1 MDSLVTII
9 DKLLRWN
16 EFKKTFVCLILDSN
30 NTENIFLIKSPLVK
44 KYLVGFIK
52 NNIEEFIKEDFLYR
66 LLKIYLVDHNSGV
79 YEQSLNLLIFILSNY
94 KEYVLSIKFM
104 NSLIIYLENLRGDD
118 SIILIREL
126 EIILKYLELVKEDSE
141 IEEYLKKIS
150 QGFIDYDLLT
160 GLTFLDTLEK
170 NVKDDKIVKI
180 ILSSINFFQLLALGQ
195 NIQDEILRKMMFT
208 LSKFYATK
216 ILNEISTIKN
226 FLGVSLQYYE
236 ENSSKGKEDLYFI
249 ISVILN
255 TFHNRDIFNFL
266 MDPNNNSQIDFL
278 TKFIDIIV
286 NTYFNP
292 DPKVK
297 QHVLEVISILGNFEI
312 PSVISE
318 QFIKKVL
325 NKFYLYQ
332 FDKYPTNEI
341 DSYSFLVEKLYK
353 DFRTH
358 DFEEFEQQFL
368 DTIQSKQK
376 FLSKYKYYIFI

>member
-1 MDSLVTII
+1 
-9 DKLLRWN
+9 
-16 EFKKTFVCLILDSN
+16 LDSN

-52 NNIEEFIKEDFLYR
+52 NNIEAFIKEDFLYR
-66 LLKIYLVDHNSGV
+66 LLKIYLIDHNSGV
-79 YEQSLNLLIFILSNY
+79 YEQSLNLFVYILSNY
-94 KEYVLSIKFM
+94 KEYVLSTKFM
-104 NSLIIYLENLRGDD
+104 NSLILYMENLKGDD

-126 EIILKYLELVKEDSE
+126 EIILKYLEIVREDPE

-150 QGFIDYDLLT
+150 QGFFDYDLLT
-160 GLTFLDTLEK
+160 DLTFLDTIEK
-170 NVKDDKIVKI
+170 NVNDEKIVKI

-195 NIQDEILRKMMFT
+195 EISDEILRKMMFT
-208 LSKFYATK
+208 LSKFYAAK

-236 ENSSKGKEDLYFI
+236 ENSSKGKEDVYFI
-249 ISVILN
+249 VSVILN

-278 TKFIDIIV
+278 SKIIDIIV
-286 NTYFNP
+286 NTYYNP

-297 QHVLEVISILGNFEI
+297 QHVLEVISIIGNSEI

-318 QFIKKVL
+318 QFLKKIL
-325 NKFYLYQ
+325 NKFYFYQ
-332 FDKYPTNEI
+332 FDKYPSSEVEA
-341 DSYSFLVEKLYK
+341 YAFLVDKLYK

-358 DFEEFEQQFL
+358 DFEEYELQFL
-368 DTIQSKQK
+368 DTIQSK
-376 FLSKYKYYIFI
+376 FFF